1 MTDLLELSEQ
11 IWTGAVPPGGHQW
24 FGHFGEIATPAD
36 DAVIVMAF
44 SNVSAV
50 ATDDGLVVVDTSSPL
65 GTARAHEALQG
76 WDSRPAHTIVFTHG
90 HIDHVFGVERY
101 EETARAA
108 GAPAVRVVAQEG
120 VPARFDRY
128 IATAGYNEVI
138 NRRQFQLP
146 ELEWPRDYR
155 YPDETYRDHH
165 ELDVGGVRF
174 ELHHA
179 RGETDDHTWIWQP
192 DRQALF
198 CGDLFCWVSPN
209 CGNPQKVQ
217 RYPKDWAVALRTMAA
232 LGAEAL
238 LPGHGLPV
246 VGADRIRAS
255 LEDAATLLESLH
267 DQTVTMMN
275 AGARLD
281 EIVNS
286 IEYPVDLLE
295 KPYLRPVYDEPEFV
309 VRNTWRLYGGW
320 YDGDPANLKPA
331 RAAVV
336 AREVASLAGG
346 VGALV
351 TRARAAVDAG
361 DLRLAGHLAEWATLA
376 APDDADAHRARAEV
390 NEARAAAEQSTMSK
404 GVFSWA
410 AAESRRHADGA

>member
-1 MTDLLELSEQ
+1 VSTDLLELSEK
-11 IWTGAVPPGGHQW
+11 IWTGATEPRGHQW
-24 FGHFGEIATPAD
+24 FGHFGEIATPASD
-36 DAVIVMAF
+36 TALVVAF
-44 SNVSAV
+44 SNVSAI
-50 ATDDGLVVVDTSSPL
+50 ATDEGLVVVDTSSPL
-65 GTARAHEALQG
+65 STARAHEALQG
-76 WDSRPAHTIVFTHG
+76 WDARPAHTIVFTHG

-101 EETARAA
+101 EDAARAA
-108 GAPAVRVVAQEG
+108 GAPPVHVVAHEA

-128 IATAGYNEVI
+128 VATAGYNEVI

-146 ELEWPRDYR
+146 EFEWPREYR
-155 YPDETYRDHH
+155 YPDETYRNHH
-165 ELDVGGVRF
+165 ALHVGGVRF

-179 RGETDDHTWIWQP
+179 RGETDDHTWLWQP
-192 DRQALF
+192 ERRTLF

-217 RYPKDWAVALRTMAA
+217 RYPKDWAVALRTMAG
-232 LGAEAL
+232 LGAEVL
-238 LPGHGLPV
+238 LPGHGLPI
-246 VGADRIRAS
+246 VGADRIRQS
-255 LEDAATLLESLH
+255 FEDAATLLESLH

-286 IEYPVDLLE
+286 IEYPADLLD

-331 RAAVV
+331 PAAVV
-336 AREVASLAGG
+336 AGEVASLAGG
-346 VGALV
+346 VDRLV
-351 TRARAAVDAG
+351 GRARAAIDTG
-361 DLRLAGHLAEWATLA
+361 DLRLAGHLAEWAALA

-390 NEARAAAEQSTMSK
+390 NEARAAAEASTMSK

-410 AAESRRHADGA
+410 AAESRRRAGD